1 VKLLYSAASPYARKV
16 LVVAHETGR
25 IGEIE
30 AILQATGV
38 LDPPADLMR
47 FNPLAKIP
55 TLILEEGTTLY
66 DSRVICEFLDA
77 GATRRRVFPQGEAR
91 WPALVQQALADGV
104 LDAAL
109 LLRTE
114 VTVRPEQYRFDR
126 WQDGQ
131 TIKIRSALDRLEE
144 TVAALSEVT
153 IGSIA
158 TACALGYLDLR
169 FGDLAW
175 RGGRPA
181 LEDWY
186 AGFARRPSM
195 VATAPAG

>member
-1 VKLLYSAASPYARKV
+1 MKLLYSTASPYARKV
-16 LVVAHETGR
+16 LVVAHEIGR

-30 AILQATGV
+30 TVVQATGV
-38 LDPPADLMR
+38 LDPPVDLVQ
-47 FNPLAKIP
+47 FNPLAKVP
-55 TLILEEGTTLY
+55 TLITREGTALY
-66 DSRVICEFLDA
+66 DSRVICEFLDSGAA
-77 GATRRRVFPQGEAR
+77 GRGVFPQGEAR
-91 WPALVQQALADGV
+91 WVALVQQALADGL

-114 VTVRPEQYRFDR
+114 ATVRPEQYRFDR
-126 WQDGQ
+126 WQYGQ
-131 TIKIRSALDRLEE
+131 TAKIRGALERMEE

-169 FGDLAW
+169 FADLAW
-175 RGGRPA
+175 RAGRPA

-186 AGFARRPSM
+186 EGFARRPSM
-195 VATAPAG
+195 LATAPAG